1 LGLGRFRIYAQ
12 GQNLFTLT
20 KYSGLDPDVTVSN
33 ITEGFNSQRDLSL
46 GLDNGRYPIA
56 RSIIVG
62 LNVEF

>member
-1 LGLGRFRIYAQ
+1 
-12 GQNLFTLT
+12 
-20 KYSGLDPDVTVSN
+20 LDPDVTVSN